1 MADILRRDLDE
12 MKFYGNKDFENTSQ
26 CLDFNKNKAPRSK
39 IVLVHNEENVNR
51 FLAWRSPHA
60 PEYNRQI
67 QYDSTQNVA

>member
-26 CLDFNKNKAPRSK
+26 CLDFTKNKAPRSK

-51 FLAWRSPHA
+51 FLAW
-60 PEYNRQI
+60 
-67 QYDSTQNVA
+67 